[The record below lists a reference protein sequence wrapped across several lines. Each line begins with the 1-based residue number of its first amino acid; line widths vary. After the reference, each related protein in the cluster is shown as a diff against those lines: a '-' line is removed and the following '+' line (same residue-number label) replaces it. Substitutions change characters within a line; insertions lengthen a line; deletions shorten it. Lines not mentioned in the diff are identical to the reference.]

1 MAYDY
6 LLTLKDEVAKIHDDS
21 DAELNLTTSHRSVTH
36 GIRRVFPVRK
46 YFHFSWSAAT
56 NGISVFALFL
66 FVRALHCDII
76 LP

>member
-6 LLTLKDEVAKIHDDS
+6 LLTLKDEVAKLHDG
-21 DAELNLTTSHRSVTH
+21 DAGLNLTTSHRSVTH
-36 GIRRVFPVRK
+36 GRRRTFPVRK
-46 YFHFSWSAAT
+46 YFHFSWSVPT
-56 NGISVFALFL
+56 DGISVFTLFL